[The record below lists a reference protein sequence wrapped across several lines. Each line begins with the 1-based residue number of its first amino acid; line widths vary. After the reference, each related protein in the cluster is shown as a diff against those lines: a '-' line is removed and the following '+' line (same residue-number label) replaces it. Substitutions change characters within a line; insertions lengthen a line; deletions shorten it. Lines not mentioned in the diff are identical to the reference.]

1 MIVLFLK
8 KFESIKVSDDKLQN
22 YGVQDLWQDRLA
34 GK

>member
-8 KFESIKVSDDKLQN
+8 KFESIKESDDKLQN
-22 YGVQDLWQDRLA
+22 YEIQDFWQGRLA